1 MWVRSLGRCIG
12 MTLAALAITGCGR
25 ASKTPDTS
33 HSSGDDNTR
42 TNVSDASSATS
53 PASARQLQAQF
64 AGHTMTV
71 GNVPIEFFFSKW
83 PDVVG
88 KLEAAL
94 GKSRSSPT
102 NATQDSHYFFDDSGI
117 LVRVESST
125 QRILGVSFCFAP
137 LAGPGKAPAT
147 NEPRNV
153 FRGALK
159 VNNILLDANSMPD
172 SLIDDP
178 HIEAAKNN
186 QVAYRDVRTTVNVT
200 IGFLKQ
206 PRPPQQLSQI
216 TFDARGD
223 QWSKPEVEL
232 GPDPPSILGHNETV
246 VTWEE
251 KPATPS
257 TPAMAKLD
265 LTSASRTKPTLS
277 LVRQGNQHQVI
288 LRGISPP
295 VTANPTPASA
305 TQLTVR
311 IGDNQPITAEW
322 KFDPMEKRVCYFQ
335 GDATE
340 FVRQISSS
348 DRMWLKEG
356 RAGWIY
362 RFNTRG
368 AQSYQKQ
375 LLGN

>member
-1 MWVRSLGRCIG
+1 MILAPLSLI
-12 MTLAALAITGCGR
+12 GCGR
-25 ASKTPDTS
+25 ASKNSDAIN
-33 HSSGDDNTR
+33 SSADANTR
-42 TNVSDASSATS
+42 NSVSAAPSAT
-53 PASARQLQAQF
+53 PLGSARQLQAQF
-64 AGHTMTV
+64 ADHTMTV

-94 GKSRSSPT
+94 GKSRSNPT
-102 NATQDSHYFFDDSGI
+102 KATQDIHHFFDESGI

-147 NEPRNV
+147 NEPRHV
-153 FRGALK
+153 FRGAVK
-159 VNNILLDANSMPD
+159 VNDISLDANSTPD

-178 HIEAAKNN
+178 HIEVAKDHH
-186 QVAYRDVRTTVNVT
+186 VGYRDVRTTVNVT

-223 QWSKPEVEL
+223 QWSKPEAEL

-265 LTSASRTKPTLS
+265 LTSASRTQPTLS
-277 LVRQGNQHQVI
+277 MVRQGNQHLVI
-288 LRGISPP
+288 LRGILPP
-295 VTANPTPASA
+295 VTASPTAAS
-305 TQLTVR
+305 TIQLTVKC
-311 IGDNQPITAEW
+311 GNNQPITAEW
-322 KFDPMEKRVCYFQ
+322 KFDPMEKRTCVFQ
-335 GDATE
+335 GDATG
-340 FVRQISSS
+340 FVRQLTSS
-348 DRMWLKEG
+348 DQMWLKEG

-362 RFNTRG
+362 RFNTQG
-368 AQSYQKQ
+368 ARTHQTS